1 MRYLFFRLAIFLKRP
16 FSQYS
21 RRKRL
26 RVFLKEMKLTGGERI
41 IDLGGSAVFW
51 ADVEPSLH
59 VTVVNLPGMLCK
71 SEMPAHHSF
80 VYLEADACNLEQF
93 PDNSFDIAYSNSV
106 IEHVG
111 GESRRKSLAAEARRL
126 APRYWVQT
134 PSIYFPIEAHNHM
147 PFWWFYPAS
156 VRRYF
161 IGRWSKK
168 LPAWTEMI
176 IGTTVLDF
184 KELKAL
190 FPDGLVYTERV
201 LGFIKS
207 YSLYRR

>member
-1 MRYLFFRLAIFLKRP
+1 MRYLFFRLANFLKRP

-51 ADVEPSLH
+51 TDVEPGLNL
-59 VTVVNLPGMLCK
+59 TVVNLPSELSK
-71 SEMPAHHSF
+71 SEMPAQHTF
-80 VYLEADACNLEQF
+80 VYLEADACNLEQY

-111 GESRRKSLAAEARRL
+111 GESRRQSFAAEARRL
-126 APRYWVQT
+126 APKYWVQT

-156 VRRYF
+156 VKRFF

-168 LPAWTEMI
+168 LPAWTVMI
-176 IGTTVLDF
+176 VGTTVLDI

-207 YSLYRR
+207 YSLFRR